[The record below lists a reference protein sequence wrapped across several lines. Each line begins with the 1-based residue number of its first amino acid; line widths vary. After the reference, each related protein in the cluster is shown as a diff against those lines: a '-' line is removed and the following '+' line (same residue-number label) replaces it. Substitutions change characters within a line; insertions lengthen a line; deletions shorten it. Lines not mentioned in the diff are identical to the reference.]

1 MTFLSHVTTSPTLFR
16 PLTIRDLE
24 IPNRIWLAPMCQYSC
39 FAGDGVPTDWHLVH
53 LGARAT
59 GGFGLILSEAAAV
72 TPDGRISAQDAGI
85 WNDAQ
90 AGAWRRITD
99 FVHDQGATVGVQ
111 LAHAGRKASVYSP
124 FAEQSGSVPAAEG
137 GWTTVGPSPIAFDGF
152 AAPAALS
159 TDQIAEVVEAFANA
173 ARRADAAGFDVVE
186 IHAAH
191 GYLLH
196 QFLSPLSNERNDS
209 YGGSF
214 DNRVRIVLE
223 VVEAVR
229 QAWPDGKPL
238 FVRIS
243 ATDWTEGG
251 WDPADSG
258 RLARLLGDRGVD
270 LIDVSTGGNVHAD
283 IPVGPGYQVEFARS
297 VHRESGIDTAA
308 VGLITQPDQAE
319 KVAGDD
325 DIAAVLLARA
335 AIREAAWPLRA
346 AHELGLARQDA
357 PYPDQYTR
365 GAWR

>member
-1 MTFLSHVTTSPTLFR
+1 MTISPALFN

-59 GGFGLILSEAAAV
+59 GGFGLVLSEAAAV

-99 FVHDQGATVGVQ
+99 FVHAQGATVGIQ

-124 FAEQSGSVPAAEG
+124 FAKQSGSVPAAEG

-152 AAPAALS
+152 AEPVALS
-159 TDQIAEVVEAFANA
+159 TDQIAGVVDAFANA

-223 VVEAVR
+223 VAEAVR
-229 QAWPDGKPL
+229 QAWPEGKPL

-243 ATDWTEGG
+243 ATDWTDGG
-251 WDPADSG
+251 WTPADSG

-270 LIDVSTGGNVHAD
+270 LIDVSTGGNVQAD

-297 VHRESGIDTAA
+297 VHRESGIATAA

-325 DIAAVLLARA
+325 DVTAVLLARA
-335 AIREAAWPLRA
+335 ALREPAWPLRA
-346 AHELGLARQDA
+346 AYELGVSHRDA
-357 PYPDQYTR
+357 PYPAQYTR